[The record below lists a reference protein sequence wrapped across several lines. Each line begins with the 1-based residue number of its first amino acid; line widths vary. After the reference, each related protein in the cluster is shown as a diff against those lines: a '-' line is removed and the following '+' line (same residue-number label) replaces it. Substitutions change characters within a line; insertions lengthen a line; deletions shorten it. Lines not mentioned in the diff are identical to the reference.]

1 MVSTVL
7 LSCCKELPVIMKS
20 MIAISSLLLV
30 FILLEGVD
38 STKAMEVQE
47 QDNATNSEL
56 FKESGWVRTQ
66 QKYQQWMRGELNASR
81 NANTDTVCLERN
93 IWFVWDSKNR
103 SCECGDDVSGVV
115 HCETAT
121 EELSVLDCYCLTLD
135 YTAQGQP
142 LPVAGS
148 CIFNCA
154 NDTHV
159 DIMYH
164 NAPTDCASLNRQGTL
179 CGQCMDGYAVPAYSY
194 NLKCIKCNRD
204 HESLG
209 HYILFAFVPLTI
221 FIVIILVFRINVLSP
236 KLNMFVLAS
245 QIISTPIFLR
255 ILLYSISQKRRKIL
269 SIYVK
274 TASTLYGIWN
284 LDFLRGDILPEV
296 CINVIPLHI
305 LVLDYLVAVYPM
317 LLMAV
322 AYTVVQLHDSGFR
335 PLLYIWKPFHRY
347 FVRFRRQWGI
357 QTTIMDAF
365 VTFFFLSTT
374 KLFSVSFDLL
384 IGTRLYTRDGKVY
397 SWQLYYD
404 PSIKYFGTQHLPY
417 ALLAIGILAVFIIF
431 PTSLLIFYQCKP
443 YQKCL
448 KKCLIEGTILDEFI
462 NAFHKY
468 YKDGSKGKLDRRWFA
483 GFFILLKLFV
493 YISYALSIG
502 EMSYVFAVLLCTIG
516 AIAIIIV
523 EPYKEEY
530 EVFNVISANFLLW
543 LSLFFAI
550 FTAALSYGESTGDVK
565 LIVGLVPSLFPF
577 TYIIVVILHHFMKRF
592 RRNRGVRTLSISLP
606 DRLLHSEDYRDSFG
620 FIAKLPLSTTSHENT
635 Q

>member
-1 MVSTVL
+1 MVLFGLQILSVFSATASEKMDHVVRNKSVVL
-7 LSCCKELPVIMKS
+7 VKQNGWEEESYNQQQTMMENLT
-20 MIAISSLLLV
+20 SS
-30 FILLEGVD
+30 FND
-38 STKAMEVQE
+38 K
-47 QDNATNSEL
+47 
-56 FKESGWVRTQ
+56 
-66 QKYQQWMRGELNASR
+66 
-81 NANTDTVCLERN
+81 VCLERN
-93 IWFVWDSKNR
+93 IWFVWDSKTT

-121 EELSVLDCYCLTLD
+121 EELSVLDCHCLTLD

-142 LPVAGS
+142 LPVAGN
-148 CIFNCA
+148 CIFNCD

-159 DIMYH
+159 DLMYH

-194 NLKCIKCNRD
+194 DLKCIKCNR
-204 HESLG
+204 ELQNWG

-221 FIVIILVFRINVLSP
+221 FIVIILVCRINVLSP
-236 KLNMFVLAS
+236 KLNMFVVFA
-245 QIISTPIFLR
+245 QVISTPICLR
-255 ILLYSISQKRRKIL
+255 IILYILSQTKSKSVSISIKTIL
-269 SIYVK
+269 
-274 TASTLYGIWN
+274 TLYGIWN
-284 LDFLRGDILPEV
+284 LDFFRGDILPEV
-296 CINVIPLHI
+296 CINAIPLHI

-335 PLLYIWKPFHRY
+335 PLLYMWKPFHQY

-417 ALLAIGILAVFIIF
+417 ALLAIGILTVFIIF
-431 PTSLLIFYQCKP
+431 PTSLLLCYQCKH

-448 KKCLIEGTILDEFI
+448 RKCLIEGTLLQEFI

-468 YKDGSKGKLDRRWFA
+468 YKDGSKGTWDCRWFA
-483 GFFILLKLFV
+483 AFFILLKCFAHVL
-493 YISYALSIG
+493 YALSISLI
-502 EMSYVFAVLLCTIG
+502 SYIFVMLLCLLGVIV
-516 AIAIIIV
+516 IVIV

-530 EVFNVISANFLLW
+530 KIFNVISATLLC
-543 LSLFFAI
+543 
-550 FTAALSYGESTGDVK
+550 G
-565 LIVGLVPSLFPF
+565 
-577 TYIIVVILHHFMKRF
+577 
-592 RRNRGVRTLSISLP
+592 
-606 DRLLHSEDYRDSFG
+606 
-620 FIAKLPLSTTSHENT
+620 
-635 Q
+635 

>member
-1 MVSTVL
+1 MVL
-7 LSCCKELPVIMKS
+7 FGLQILS
-20 MIAISSLLLV
+20 V
-30 FILLEGVD
+30 F
-38 STKAMEVQE
+38 S
-47 QDNATNSEL
+47 ATASKTRDHVVRSNSEVL
-56 FKESGWVRTQ
+56 VKQNGWEEEYYNKQ
-66 QKYQQWMRGELNASR
+66 QTITENLTSDK
-81 NANTDTVCLERN
+81 VCLERN

-121 EELSVLDCYCLTLD
+121 EELSVVDCHCLTLD

-154 NDTHV
+154 NGTHV

-164 NAPTDCASLNRQGTL
+164 SAPTDCASLNRQGTL
-179 CGQCMDGYAVPAYSY
+179 CGQCMDDYAVPAYSY
-194 NLKCIKCNRD
+194 DLKCIKCNSK
-204 HESLG
+204 HESWG

-236 KLNMFVLAS
+236 KLNMFVLAA
-245 QIISTPIFLR
+245 QIISTPIHLR
-255 ILLYSISQKRRKIL
+255 LILHIL
-269 SIYVK
+269 SQTKEKSVSIPIK
-274 TASTLYGIWN
+274 TTATLYGFWN
-284 LDFLRGDILPEV
+284 LDFFRGDILPEV
-296 CINVIPLHI
+296 CINVISLHI

-384 IGTRLYTRDGKVY
+384 ISTRLYTRDGKVY

-417 ALLAIGILAVFIIF
+417 ALLAIGILTVFIIF

-468 YKDGSKGKLDRRWFA
+468 YKDGSNGTWDCRWFA
-483 GFFILLKLFV
+483 GFFILIKFFAYLL
-493 YISYALSIG
+493 YALSISLL
-502 EMSYVFAVLLCTIG
+502 SYVFVLVLCTIG
-516 AIAIIIV
+516 AIVIV
-523 EPYKEEY
+523 IAEPYKEEY
-530 EVFNVISANFLLW
+530 RVFNIISANLLLW
-543 LSLFFAI
+543 LALVYTAIINSLASNNFQKGYNDHYMVA
-550 FTAALSYGESTGDVK
+550 TVL
-565 LIVGLVPSLFPF
+565 SLFPLG
-577 TYIIVVILHHFMKRF
+577 YITGITLHHLMRKF
-592 RRNRGVRTLSISLP
+592 RREKVVDTLSGSLP
-606 DRLLHSEDYRDSFG
+606 DRLLHSDRYRDSVG
-620 FIAKLPLSTTSHENT
+620 FIAAFSPNNPSIDNV

>member
-1 MVSTVL
+1 MVLFGLQILSVFSATASETMDHVVRNNSVVL
-7 LSCCKELPVIMKS
+7 VKQNGWEDESYNQQQTIMENLT
-20 MIAISSLLLV
+20 SSLNY
-30 FILLEGVD
+30 
-38 STKAMEVQE
+38 K
-47 QDNATNSEL
+47 
-56 FKESGWVRTQ
+56 
-66 QKYQQWMRGELNASR
+66 
-81 NANTDTVCLERN
+81 VCLQRN
-93 IWFVWDSKNR
+93 IWFVWDSKTT

-121 EELSVLDCYCLTLD
+121 EELSVLDCHCLTLD

-148 CIFNCA
+148 CIFNCD

-159 DIMYH
+159 DLMYH

-179 CGQCMDGYAVPAYSY
+179 CGQCMDGYSVPAYSY
-194 NLKCIKCNRD
+194 DLKCIKCNR
-204 HESLG
+204 ELQNWG

-221 FIVIILVFRINVLSP
+221 FIVIILVCRINVLSP
-236 KLNMFVLAS
+236 KLNMFVVFA
-245 QIISTPIFLR
+245 QVISTPICLR
-255 ILLYSISQKRRKIL
+255 IILYILSQTKSKSVSISI
-269 SIYVK
+269 K
-274 TASTLYGIWN
+274 TIVTLYGIWN
-284 LDFLRGDILPEV
+284 LDFFRGDILPEV

-335 PLLYIWKPFHRY
+335 PLLHIWKPFHRY

-404 PSIKYFGTQHLPY
+404 PNIKYFGTQHLPY
-417 ALLAIGILAVFIIF
+417 ALLAIGILTVFIIF

-443 YQKCL
+443 YQKFL
-448 KKCLIEGTILDEFI
+448 KKCVIEGTILQEFI

-468 YKDGSKGKLDRRWFA
+468 YKDGSKGTWDCRWFA
-483 GFFILLKLFV
+483 GFFILLKCFAYVL
-493 YISYALSIG
+493 YALSISLI
-502 EMSYVFAVLLCTIG
+502 SYIFVVLLCLLGVIV
-516 AIAIIIV
+516 IVIV

-530 EVFNVISANFLLW
+530 REFNVISANFTLW
-543 LSLFFAI
+543 LTLIYAAITNSSASYFFQNGYNDHYM
-550 FTAALSYGESTGDVK
+550 AAAVF
-565 LIVGLVPSLFPF
+565 SLFPLG
-577 TYIIVVILHHFMKRF
+577 YITGITLHHLMRRF
-592 RRNRGVRTLSISLP
+592 RRDKVVETLSGSLP
-606 DRLLHSEDYRDSFG
+606 DRLLHSDQYRDSFG
-620 FIAKLPLSTTSHENT
+620 FIAAFSPNNPSIDNA
-635 Q
+635 